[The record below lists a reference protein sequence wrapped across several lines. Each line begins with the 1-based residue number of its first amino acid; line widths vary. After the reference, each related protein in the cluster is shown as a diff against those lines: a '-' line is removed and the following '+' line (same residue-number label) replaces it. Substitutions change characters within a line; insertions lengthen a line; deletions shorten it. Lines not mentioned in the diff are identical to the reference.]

1 MGLQT
6 TLEAEVDERRARSCC
21 PAACSPRSSRSLGDA
36 TVEIELREAERDVEI
51 RSGGSSFH
59 LRVLPAEDFP
69 KLPERAA
76 ASR

>member
-6 TLEAEVDERRARSCC
+6 DLEAEVEGAGSVLLPGPPASPSSPARS
-21 PAACSPRSSRSLGDA
+21 ATT

-59 LRVLPAEDFP
+59 LRILPAEDFP
-69 KLPERAA
+69 QVPEPRAS
-76 ASR
+76 SR